1 MLYKQGMC
9 VDMSHLHITDGQSV
23 LILPFAYK
31 TVYQE
36 KSNSSFENSGLF
48 STLCLNNKA

>member
-9 VDMSHLHITDGQSV
+9 ADMSHLHITDGQSV

-36 KSNSSFENSGLF
+36 KSNSSFENYFWVVFNSL
-48 STLCLNNKA
+48 LK